1 MQTSPTVAT
10 KRPGSFIVMILL
22 RALNGFFGMFTGALL
37 LTSSDVALM
46 GGVVLSL
53 SILSLLLIVGL
64 WVLQPWARR
73 LTIGLIAL
81 TLPMGVLGIFMS
93 GGRDPGTYLG
103 IIGDSYTLYLL
114 FQPRIK
120 QLFA

>member
-1 MQTSPTVAT
+1 
-10 KRPGSFIVMILL
+10 
-22 RALNGFFGMFTGALL
+22 
-37 LTSSDVALM
+37 
-46 GGVVLSL
+46 
-53 SILSLLLIVGL
+53 
-64 WVLQPWARR
+64 
-73 LTIGLIAL
+73 
-81 TLPMGVLGIFMS
+81 MGVLGIFMS